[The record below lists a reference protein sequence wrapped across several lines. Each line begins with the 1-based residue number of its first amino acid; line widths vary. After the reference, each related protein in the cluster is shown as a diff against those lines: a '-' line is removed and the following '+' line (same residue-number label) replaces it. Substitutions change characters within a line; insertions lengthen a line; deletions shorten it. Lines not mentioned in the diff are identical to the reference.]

1 MIERRLAKLGFAHD
15 AAVGQP
21 GRIPGSAAVG
31 LLVAAA
37 VLDDFSI
44 SATSFILDVVIFAV
58 LQAVLSRLIPRHAV
72 LGPSD
77 WCRPWSSPSC
87 LTYLFSDGVKIKG
100 LATWVLATLIVWIVT
115 TLATWA
121 LSRSLRRNRA
131 ASRRSQ

>member
-44 SATSFILDVVIFAV
+44 SATSFILDVVIFCGAPGSVVPTDSETRRSGAV
-58 LQAVLSRLIPRHAV
+58 GLVSTLVA
-72 LGPSD
+72 
-77 WCRPWSSPSC
+77 SC

>member
-58 LQAVLSRLIPRHAV
+58 LQAVLSRLIPRQAV
-72 LGPSD
+72 LGA
-77 WCRPWSSPSC
+77 
-87 LTYLFSDGVKIKG
+87 VG
-100 LATWVLATLIVWIVT
+100 LASTFV
-115 TLATWA
+115 A
-121 LSRSLRRNRA
+121 LLLTNLFTELS
-131 ASRRSQ
+131 